1 MAQINPPKPISRRH
15 ALREDGL
22 QTAVVEG
29 EVFFEQHRTA
39 VIATLV
45 GLALLV
51 AAVVGYRA
59 YQANRSEDA
68 QQLLGA
74 VINEYQAG
82 NWQAALDGTAEAP
95 GLLSIAEDY
104 GSTPTGQQATFLAAD
119 ALFQLGRTDEALAM
133 FEAYDGEGLFRASA
147 LAGRAAIAET
157 KGEDATAADLYDD
170 AAEADPTP
178 ASAPGY
184 LLSAA
189 RAHAAAGHADQAQ
202 ASLQTI
208 LDDYAD
214 APEAQTAQIEI
225 GRTAAAAAAVG
236 RATGTVQP
244 APAVDSTATPA
255 VPTLPPGI
263 TAAPAPAAAPAA
275 TPAPA
280 TTPAP

>member
-1 MAQINPPKPISRRH
+1 MAQINPPKPLSRRH

-39 VIATLV
+39 IIA
-45 GLALLV
+45 ALV
-51 AAVVGYRA
+51 ALAVIIAAFVGYRA
-59 YQANRSEDA
+59 YQANRSEEA

-82 NWQAALDGTAEAP
+82 NWQTALDGAADAP
-95 GLLSIAEDY
+95 GLLEIAEDY

-133 FEAYDGEGLFRASA
+133 FEAYDGEGLFHASA
-147 LAGRAAIAET
+147 LAGRAAIAES
-157 KGEDATAADLYDD
+157 KGDHAGAAELYDE
-170 AAEADPTP
+170 AAAADPTP

-189 RAHAAAGHADQAQ
+189 RAHAAAGHADPAQ
-202 ASLQTI
+202 ASLQSI

-225 GRTAAAAAAVG
+225 GRMTAAAAAVG
-236 RATGTVQP
+236 RATGGVLP
-244 APAVDSTATPA
+244 APPRDTTAAP

-263 TAAPAPAAAPAA
+263 TATPAPAAPTPAPAPAQ
-275 TPAPA
+275 
-280 TTPAP
+280 